1 MEIRK
6 NVVSLGIVSALVPL
20 SLLWLS
26 TAARSANPAAG
37 PVGLTVYTENLGL
50 VRVGMERPLRPGS
63 HTVRVE
69 GLPTNVDASSL
80 IVLNDGVTL
89 LGTHG
94 FRSYQSAAGGPGASI
109 ELDLR
114 VDRSLETLRLAYLT
128 AGLSWSASYAMIVE
142 PDDRTAAIDG
152 YASITNNSGTA
163 YDQAEVQ
170 LLAGTIQRGQGR
182 RFEADM
188 LQMAA
193 RESRAAPS
201 PELIEAAFGDY
212 HLYTV
217 SDPLTL
223 YPGASRRIRLMGA
236 ASVSTE
242 KIYTLAHQMNYY
254 QPTPEPQTQPVL
266 VAYRVARET
275 GSEFGDTPLPA
286 GPVRVYQPD
295 PEGRLQLLGISQIG
309 NTAKGEELVLPI
321 GRAFEIVGTRTQTDY
336 SRPAGNTYEAAWKI
350 ELRNRTD
357 SRVTVRVIEALSGDW
372 KIIEST
378 HPAERTSAGSVRF
391 DVRVPAG
398 GSAALEFRV
407 QVRT

>member
-1 MEIRK
+1 MDMRK
-6 NVVSLGIVSALVPL
+6 NVYRLGIVSALLPL
-20 SLLWLS
+20 GVLWLS
-26 TAARSANPAAG
+26 TAARSTDPAAG

-50 VRVGMERPLRPGS
+50 VRVEMQRPLMPGT

-80 IVLNDGVTL
+80 IVLNRGVTL

-94 FRSYQSAAGGPGASI
+94 FRTYQSAAGGPGASI
-109 ELDLR
+109 ELDLW
-114 VDRSLETLRLAYLT
+114 VDRAVEAVRLAYLT

-142 PDDRTAAIDG
+142 PDDRAAAIDG
-152 YASITNNSGTA
+152 YASVANNSGTT
-163 YDQAEVQ
+163 YQGAEVQ
-170 LLAGTIQRGQGR
+170 LLAGTVHRGQGG

-188 LQMAA
+188 LRMVA

-201 PELIEAAFGDY
+201 PELMEAEFGDY

-217 SDPLTL
+217 SEPLTL
-223 YPGASRRIRLMGA
+223 YPGASRRIRLMGTP
-236 ASVSTE
+236 SVATE

-254 QPTPEPQTQPVL
+254 QPTPEPETQSVL
-266 VAYRVARET
+266 VSYRVTRET

-295 PEGRLQLLGISQIG
+295 SEGRLQLLGITQIG

-336 SRPAGNTYEAAWKI
+336 SRPAGDTYEAAWRI

-357 SRVTVRVIEALSGDW
+357 SRVTVQVIEALSGDW
-372 KIIEST
+372 KVVEST

-391 DVRVPAG
+391 DVPVPAS
-398 GSAALEFRV
+398 GSAVLEFRV
-407 QVRT
+407 HVRT